1 MFGWRH
7 LAGDLT
13 PYSSLAFAG
22 GSPFVIEGVEMPQD
36 SLLVR
41 LGLSAALTKSTWLTL
56 SYSGEF
62 GKGLQS
68 STAQARLV
76 ANF

>member
-1 MFGWRH
+1 
-7 LAGDLT
+7 
-13 PYSSLAFAG
+13 
-22 GSPFVIEGVEMPQD
+22 MPQD